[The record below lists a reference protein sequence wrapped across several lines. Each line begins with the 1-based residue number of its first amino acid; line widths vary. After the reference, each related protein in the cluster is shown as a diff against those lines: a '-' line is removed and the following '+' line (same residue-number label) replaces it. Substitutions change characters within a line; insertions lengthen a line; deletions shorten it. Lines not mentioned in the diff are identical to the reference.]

1 MLFDTLQ
8 SQFLKKSCFLH
19 LTDIFK
25 HIQQCKCLHIKSN
38 RIEEHILISDVI
50 WIEASGHKCIIH
62 TTNGNIVTNTTLSQF
77 YDQLK
82 DLDFIKP
89 IRYALVPLRMVSGVP
104 TNKLK
109 LFDGTEIS
117 IGRDLK
123 QYVKDLY
130 MDYKMK
136 KLLMKGEI

>member
-1 MLFDTLQ
+1 M
-8 SQFLKKSCFLH
+8 
-19 LTDIFK
+19 I
-25 HIQQCKCLHIKSN
+25 
-38 RIEEHILISDVI
+38 
-50 WIEASGHKCIIH
+50 
-62 TTNGNIVTNTTLSQF
+62 
-77 YDQLK
+77 
-82 DLDFIKP
+82 
-89 IRYALVPLRMVSGVP
+89 SGVP

-123 QYVKDLY
+123 QYVKDSY